1 MACIMGQNPQLFSKR
16 VLLLE
21 RGKVSSLPNTPPEH
35 YSNRVSAVS
44 PASIEMFKKLGV
56 WKRIQSYR
64 VKKVDR
70 LRVIDNCS
78 QAEFRV

>member
-44 PASIEMFKKLGV
+44 PASIEMFKK
-56 WKRIQSYR
+56 IF
-64 VKKVDR
+64 DR
-70 LRVIDNCS
+70 LLSRTGCVETYS
-78 QAEFRV
+78 VL